1 MQQWKKKKKKD
12 LAHMIVQD
20 FGGRWGC
27 SKSCPASV
35 QEITGHNLYASI
47 SYRLLGVSSLLD
59 LPA

>member
-1 MQQWKKKKKKD
+1 MQQWKKKKKN
-12 LAHMIVQD
+12 LVHMIVQD
-20 FGGRWGC
+20 FGGRWGY

-35 QEITGHNLYASI
+35 QETIGHSLCASV

>member
-1 MQQWKKKKKKD
+1 
-12 LAHMIVQD
+12 MIVQD
-20 FGGRWGC
+20 FGGRWGY

-35 QEITGHNLYASI
+35 QETMGHSLCASV